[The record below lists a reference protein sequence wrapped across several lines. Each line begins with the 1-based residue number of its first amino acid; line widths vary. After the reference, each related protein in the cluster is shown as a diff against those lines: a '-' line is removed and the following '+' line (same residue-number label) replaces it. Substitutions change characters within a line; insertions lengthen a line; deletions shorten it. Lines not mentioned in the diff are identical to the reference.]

1 MGCQRKRTNQLD
13 NIKGGKL
20 LEILNKYP
28 VMLEDKSIA
37 KVNAIVAVDLPHV
50 RGNLTFDLPVD
61 FDNKSF
67 AETLEKCEQ
76 IFYDEKYKDK
86 AQAEKLNKLDSSSK
100 AGLQSTMKLVEILYK
115 KGTLTDEDLMVIN

>member
-1 MGCQRKRTNQLD
+1 MFTINTKFPQ
-13 NIKGGKL
+13 
-20 LEILNKYP
+20 E
-28 VMLEDKSIA
+28 LEDKS
-37 KVNAIVAVDLPHV
+37 VVGVTAIVAVDLPHV
-50 RGNLTFDLPVD
+50 KGHLTFDLPVE

>member
-1 MGCQRKRTNQLD
+1 MFSINTKFPQ
-13 NIKGGKL
+13 
-20 LEILNKYP
+20 E
-28 VMLEDKSIA
+28 LEDKSI
-37 KVNAIVAVDLPHV
+37 VGVTAIVSVDLPHV

-86 AQAEKLNKLDSSSK
+86 AQSEKMTEL
-100 AGLQSTMKLVEILYK
+100 STSTGTQTLINLISTLYAK
-115 KGTLTDEDLMVIN
+115 EVLKDEDLIAIG

>member
-1 MGCQRKRTNQLD
+1 M
-13 NIKGGKL
+13 
-20 LEILNKYP
+20 EILNKYP

-86 AQAEKLNKLDSSSK
+86 AQSEKMTEL
-100 AGLQSTMKLVEILYK
+100 STSTGTQTLINLISTLYAK
-115 KGTLTDEDLMVIN
+115 EVLKDEDLIAIG

>member
-1 MGCQRKRTNQLD
+1 MLKDKFSGRF
-13 NIKGGKL
+13 KGGKL

-86 AQAEKLNKLDSSSK
+86 AQSEKMTEL
-100 AGLQSTMKLVEILYK
+100 STSTSTGTQTLINLISTLYAK
-115 KGTLTDEDLMVIN
+115 EVLKDEDLIAIG

>member
-1 MGCQRKRTNQLD
+1 M
-13 NIKGGKL
+13 
-20 LEILNKYP
+20 EILNKYP

-37 KVNAIVAVDLPHV
+37 KVNAIVAVKLPHV

>member
-1 MGCQRKRTNQLD
+1 M
-13 NIKGGKL
+13 
-20 LEILNKYP
+20 EILNKYP

-67 AETLEKCEQ
+67 AET
-76 IFYDEKYKDK
+76 KDK
-86 AQAEKLNKLDSSSK
+86 AQSEKMTEL
-100 AGLQSTMKLVEILYK
+100 STSTSTGTQTLINLISTLYAK
-115 KGTLTDEDLMVIN
+115 EVLKDEDLIAIG

>member
-1 MGCQRKRTNQLD
+1 M
-13 NIKGGKL
+13 
-20 LEILNKYP
+20 EILNKYP

-67 AETLEKCEQ
+67 AETL
-76 IFYDEKYKDK
+76 
-86 AQAEKLNKLDSSSK
+86 NKLDSSSK

-115 KGTLTDEDLMVIN
+115 KGNLTDEDLMVIN

>member
-1 MGCQRKRTNQLD
+1 M
-13 NIKGGKL
+13 
-20 LEILNKYP
+20 EILNKYP

-86 AQAEKLNKLDSSSK
+86 AQSEKMTELSI
-100 AGLQSTMKLVEILYK
+100 STSTGTQTLINLISTLYAK
-115 KGTLTDEDLMVIN
+115 EVLKDEDLIAIG

>member
-1 MGCQRKRTNQLD
+1 M
-13 NIKGGKL
+13 
-20 LEILNKYP
+20 EILNKYP

-86 AQAEKLNKLDSSSK
+86 AQSEKMAEL
-100 AGLQSTMKLVEILYK
+100 STSTSTGTQTLINLISTLYAK
-115 KGTLTDEDLMVIN
+115 EVLKDEDLIAIG

>member
-1 MGCQRKRTNQLD
+1 MLKDKFSGQF
-13 NIKGGKL
+13 KGGKL

-86 AQAEKLNKLDSSSK
+86 AQSEKMTEL
-100 AGLQSTMKLVEILYK
+100 STSTSTGTQTLINLISTLYAK
-115 KGTLTDEDLMVIN
+115 EVLKDEDLIAIG

>member
-1 MGCQRKRTNQLD
+1 MFKVIT
-13 NIKGGKL
+13 KFPK
-20 LEILNKYP
+20 
-28 VMLEDKSIA
+28 MLEDESITGA
-37 KVNAIVAVDLPHV
+37 TAIVEVDLPHV
-50 RGNLTFDLPVD
+50 RGNLTFDLPAEFND
-61 FDNKSF
+61 KSF

-115 KGTLTDEDLMVIN
+115 KGNLTDEDLMVIN

>member
-1 MGCQRKRTNQLD
+1 M
-13 NIKGGKL
+13 
-20 LEILNKYP
+20 EILNKYP

-86 AQAEKLNKLDSSSK
+86 AQSEKMTEL
-100 AGLQSTMKLVEILYK
+100 STSTSIGTQTLINLISTLYAK
-115 KGTLTDEDLMVIN
+115 EVLKDEDLIAIG

>member
-1 MGCQRKRTNQLD
+1 MET
-13 NIKGGKL
+13 
-20 LEILNKYP
+20 LNKYP

-86 AQAEKLNKLDSSSK
+86 AQSEKMTEL
-100 AGLQSTMKLVEILYK
+100 STSTSTGTQTLINLISTLYAK
-115 KGTLTDEDLMVIN
+115 EVLKDEDLIAIG